1 MNPNDNEN
9 TTRLK
14 IFGEEFTVKSKADDA
29 YLQDVARYVDQHM
42 REISQNM
49 PVSQPSLRIAVLAAM
64 NISDE
69 LFSLRKQ
76 YDEVNSTVQT
86 KTSELS
92 QVIQEAL
99 GQHTVE

>member
-1 MNPNDNEN
+1 MNDKDS

-14 IFGEEFTVKSKADDA
+14 IFGEEFSVKSKADET

-42 REISQNM
+42 REISQSM
-49 PVSQPSLRIAVLAAM
+49 PGSQPSLRIAVLAAM

-69 LFSLRKQ
+69 LFNLRKQ
-76 YDEVNSTVQT
+76 LDTLSSNIENKS
-86 KTSELS
+86 SELS
-92 QVIQEAL
+92 HVIQEAL